1 MENYLIKAN
10 KWKNSSVLPQKL
22 KDELNKMD
30 ESQLKEAFYA
40 DLEFGTGG
48 MRGIMG
54 PGTNRIN
61 EIIIR
66 KATLGF
72 ARFLLQEEKDIKE
85 KGVVIAH
92 DNRLNHDE
100 FTKAAADV
108 FTTLGI
114 NVYIFDSLRPTPELS
129 FAIRYLK
136 AGGGINLT
144 ASHNSKEYNGYKI
157 YNSQGNQLI
166 LAQSNIVLKEI
177 EAIEDELAIE
187 VKPNDDL
194 LITLDKKV
202 DEAFYQMVID
212 TSINK
217 DMPKNNIKIVYS
229 PQHGTGYVP
238 ATTVL
243 RRLGYNVIEVK
254 EQCFPSPTFENT
266 LSPNPENKDAYV
278 LAIEYA
284 KKEKADIILTND
296 PDCDRVGLVVMENN
310 EPVYLTGNQTGA
322 LLINYILSNKKY
334 TNGMIFNT
342 IVSSSLGNK
351 VAESYGVQVKQT
363 LTGFKYIGDEIHHLL
378 LEKKNEFAMGYE
390 ESYGYLFNSNVRDKD
405 GVQAD
410 VMISEMV
417 SYYKH
422 QEKSVLEVLDE
433 LYKKFDYYVDTQYSY
448 FAKGI
453 EGVQIINNLMEKLRK
468 ANLNNILEYKV
479 VVQEDYLKLEKN
491 DHGKMSHLDFEKSNV
506 LRFILEDGSFIAIR
520 PSGTEPK
527 CKFYFSIHD
536 KNITLAQEKHDR
548 IKEFFLNFI
557 N

>member
-10 KWKNSSVLPQKL
+10 KWKNSNVLPQKL
-22 KDELNKMD
+22 KDELNRMD
-30 ESQLKEAFYA
+30 ESQLKEAFYT

-114 NVYIFDSLRPTPELS
+114 KVYIFNSLRPTPELS

-177 EAIEDELAIE
+177 ESIEDELAIE

-194 LITLDKKV
+194 LITLDEKV

-229 PQHGTGYVP
+229 PQHGTGYIP

-243 RRLGYNVIEVK
+243 KRLGYNVIEVK

-296 PDCDRVGLVVMENN
+296 PDCDRVGLVVMKNN

-334 TNGMIFNT
+334 NNGMIFNT

-351 VAESYGVQVKQT
+351 VAESYGVHVKQT

-378 LEKKNEFAMGYE
+378 LENKNEFVMGYE

-422 QEKSVLEVLDE
+422 QGKSVLEVLDE

-453 EGVQIINNLMEKLRK
+453 EGVKIINNLMEKLRK
-468 ANLNNILEYKV
+468 ANLDKILDYKV
-479 VVQEDYLKLEKN
+479 VIQEDYLRLEKN
-491 DHGKMSHLDFEKSNV
+491 DHGKLSSLNFEKSNV

-536 KNITLAQEKHDR
+536 KSVELAQEKHDR
-548 IKEFFLNFI
+548 IKDFFLNFI

>member
-30 ESQLKEAFYA
+30 ESQLKEAFYT

-72 ARFLLQEEKDIKE
+72 ARFLLQEEKNIKE

-114 NVYIFDSLRPTPELS
+114 KVYIFDSLRPTPELS

-177 EAIEDELAIE
+177 ESIEDELAIE
-187 VKPNDDL
+187 VKPNDNL
-194 LITLDKKV
+194 LITLDEKV

-217 DMPKNNIKIVYS
+217 DMPKNNVKIVYS

-243 RRLGYNVIEVK
+243 RRLGYKVIEVK

-284 KKEKADIILTND
+284 KKEKADMILTND

-310 EPVYLTGNQTGA
+310 EPIYLTGNQTGA

-334 TNGMIFNT
+334 NNGMIFNT
-342 IVSSSLGNK
+342 IVSSFLGNK

-378 LEKKNEFAMGYE
+378 LEKKNEFVMGYE

-422 QEKSVLEVLDE
+422 QGKNVLEVLDE

-468 ANLNNILEYKV
+468 ENLNNILEYKV

-491 DHGKMSHLDFEKSNV
+491 DHGKISHLNFEKSNV

-536 KNITLAQEKHDR
+536 KNIALAQEKHDR
-548 IKEFFLNFI
+548 IKEFFLSFI

>member
-30 ESQLKEAFYA
+30 ESELKEAFYT

-114 NVYIFDSLRPTPELS
+114 KVYIFDSLRPTPELS

-194 LITLDKKV
+194 LITLDEKV
-202 DEAFYQMVID
+202 DEAFYQMVMD

-217 DMPKNNIKIVYS
+217 DMSKNNIKIVYS

-296 PDCDRVGLVVMENN
+296 PDCDRVGLVVMKNN
-310 EPVYLTGNQTGA
+310 EPVYLTGNQTGT

-378 LEKKNEFAMGYE
+378 LEKKNEFVMGYE

-422 QEKSVLEVLDE
+422 QGKNILEVLDE

-479 VVQEDYLKLEKN
+479 VVQEDYLKLEIGRA
-491 DHGKMSHLDFEKSNV
+491 HV
-506 LRFILEDGSFIAIR
+506 
-520 PSGTEPK
+520 
-527 CKFYFSIHD
+527 
-536 KNITLAQEKHDR
+536 
-548 IKEFFLNFI
+548 
-557 N
+557 

>member
-10 KWKNSSVLPQKL
+10 KWKNSSVLSQKL

-30 ESQLKEAFYA
+30 ESQLKEAFYT

-72 ARFLLQEEKDIKE
+72 ARFLLQEEKDIKA

-114 NVYIFDSLRPTPELS
+114 KVYIFDSLRPTPELS

-177 EAIEDELAIE
+177 ESIEDELAIE
-187 VKPNDDL
+187 VKPNDNL
-194 LITLDKKV
+194 LITLDEKV
-202 DEAFYQMVID
+202 DEAFNQMVID

-243 RRLGYNVIEVK
+243 RRLGYKVIEVK

-284 KKEKADIILTND
+284 KKEKADMILTND

-310 EPVYLTGNQTGA
+310 EPIYLTGNQTGA
-322 LLINYILSNKKY
+322 LLINYILSNKQY
-334 TNGMIFNT
+334 NNGMIFNT

-378 LEKKNEFAMGYE
+378 LEKKNEFVMGYE

-422 QEKSVLEVLDE
+422 QGKNVLEVLDE

-491 DHGKMSHLDFEKSNV
+491 DHGKISHLNFEKSNV

-536 KNITLAQEKHDR
+536 KNIALAQEKHDR